1 METEAALPLS
11 GKKIGIFGKGGS
23 GKSTCVVLLANIL
36 KDRGYD
42 VCVFDAD
49 STNIGIPQALGIDS
63 PPESLI
69 DYFGGMVF
77 RGGVVTCPVDDPTP
91 LEGAV
96 LSLKRLD
103 GRYWAKTRSGIVL
116 LVAGKIGRQGPGE
129 GCDGPLS
136 KIARDIKI
144 DIPEVRPPVIL
155 EDFKAG
161 FEDSARGV
169 ITGLDWAVVIVD
181 LTSASIQMAIN
192 MKKIVEQI
200 KAGERPATAHLNSS
214 DLIETAHRLYAE
226 AHIKGTLFVF
236 NKIADQES
244 EIYLREELAK
254 EGIKPLG
261 VIREDK
267 SISAAWL
274 RGKPLDMR
282 AETETGQEI
291 IMGIEAAERACTH

>member
-42 VCVFDAD
+42 VCVLDAD

-103 GRYWAKTRSGIVL
+103 GRYWAKPDQVLFCSLPVKSG
-116 LVAGKIGRQGPGE
+116 GKAQE
-129 GCDGPLS
+129 
-136 KIARDIKI
+136 
-144 DIPEVRPPVIL
+144 
-155 EDFKAG
+155 
-161 FEDSARGV
+161 RGV
-169 ITGLDWAVVIVD
+169 TVL
-181 LTSASIQMAIN
+181 SQRS
-192 MKKIVEQI
+192 
-200 KAGERPATAHLNSS
+200 R
-214 DLIETAHRLYAE
+214 
-226 AHIKGTLFVF
+226 
-236 NKIADQES
+236 
-244 EIYLREELAK
+244 EISR
-254 EGIKPLG
+254 
-261 VIREDK
+261 
-267 SISAAWL
+267 SISL
-274 RGKPLDMR
+274 K
-282 AETETGQEI
+282 
-291 IMGIEAAERACTH
+291 

>member
-1 METEAALPLS
+1 METEVEMALS

-23 GKSTCVVLLANIL
+23 GKSTCVVLFANIL
-36 KDRGYD
+36 KNRGYE
-42 VCVFDAD
+42 VCVLDAD
-49 STNIGIPQALGIDS
+49 STNIGIPQAFGIEK

-77 RGGVVTCPVDDPTP
+77 RGGAVTCPVDDPTP
-91 LEGAV
+91 LERAT
-96 LSLKRLD
+96 LSLKWLD
-103 GRYWAKTRSGIVL
+103 DRYWSKTESGIVL

-144 DIPEVRPPVIL
+144 DISEARSLVIL

-181 LTSASIQMAIN
+181 PTSASIQMAIN
-192 MKKIVEQI
+192 MKKVVDQI
-200 KAGERPATAHLNSS
+200 KSGERPATSHLGRS
-214 DLIETAHRLYAE
+214 DLVEIAQREYAE
-226 AHIKGTLFVF
+226 APIKGTLFVL
-236 NKIADQES
+236 NKIADEES
-244 EIYLREELAK
+244 ETYLREELAK
-254 EGIKPLG
+254 EGIAPLG
-261 VIREDK
+261 VIRENR
-267 SISAAWL
+267 SISDAWL

-282 AETETGQEI
+282 AETEAGQEI
-291 IMGIEAAERACTH
+291 IASMEAAERAYAR